1 MELTVSERL
10 MLIQMAPEKAD
21 IWTLKMVQS
30 FRDDLGFDEDEV
42 EALGFKSEGG
52 NVQWSGDAPQ
62 EKDIHVPESVQNLI
76 AAGLREMNEKAILT
90 MEHVSLW
97 DKFVGESDASEGVE
111 APGENGYSEEKISEL
126 RPVVS

>member
-1 MELTVSERL
+1 ML
-10 MLIQMAPEKAD
+10 MQMAPEKAD
-21 IWTLKMVQS
+21 IWTLKMVQK

-52 NVQWSGDAPQ
+52 NVQWRGDAPQ
-62 EKDIHVPESVQNLI
+62 EKDIHVPEPVQTLI
-76 AAGLREMNEKAILT
+76 AAGLREMNERTILT

-111 APGENGYSEEKISEL
+111 APGENGYSEEKITEL